1 MSLVVNDEDLI
12 YDDWFEL
19 RIQIGFY
26 GSSWILNLNHMNDFP
41 QNRGDQWNMSRLETR
56 IKESGNVASRNFCK
70 KYDVMKVKVTT
81 NNRLT
86 LNWSNIA
93 GTRKV
98 VNYAWISRS
107 QKKFWWRTS

>member
-41 QNRGDQWNMSRLETR
+41 QNRGTNEICPVLEH
-56 IKESGNVASRNFCK
+56 G
-70 KYDVMKVKVTT
+70 
-81 NNRLT
+81 
-86 LNWSNIA
+86 
-93 GTRKV
+93 
-98 VNYAWISRS
+98 SRS
-107 QKKFWWRTS
+107 LVMLRVGIFVKNTT